1 MILLIKL
8 LGIVILVLGVIYLIY
23 PDTMKQYAA
32 FWTKGKRIYS
42 GAALSTLIGIIML
55 LNATQCAVSW
65 IIALFGIISIVKGI
79 VLFVL
84 GPEKAKTRLNRLV
97 EKPVATLRALAVLVM
112 IVGILL
118 IYAA

>member
-8 LGIVILVLGVIYLIY
+8 LGIAILVLGVTYLLS

-32 FWTKGKRIYS
+32 FWTRGKRMHT
-42 GAALSTLIGIIML
+42 GAALSTLIGIIL
-55 LNATQCAVSW
+55 LLAASQCAVSW
-65 IIALFGIISIVKGI
+65 IIALFGIMSIIKGI

-84 GPEKAKTRLNRLV
+84 GPEKAKARLTRWA
-97 EKPVATLRALAVLVM
+97 EKPIAVLRMFAVLA
-112 IVGILL
+112 IIIGALL